1 MVGHRG
7 QDRRDGGLG
16 PDEGRR
22 TFQVNSFVRVGVW
35 AIGARRISFPKMSQD
50 VPGVLLKLLTRRGA

>member
-7 QDRRDGGLG
+7 QGRRDDGLG

-22 TFQVNSFVRVGVW
+22 TFQVNSFVRVGVGYRS
-35 AIGARRISFPKMSQD
+35 AAFSFPKVSQD
-50 VPGVLLKLLTRRGA
+50 VPGVY